1 MTGLDAATFQTATQD
16 AIWAVTNPDRIDSN
30 LTMDTFSVLGKV
42 YRYLLDGTTY
52 TGLDGHSVAPAA
64 VPAGTI
70 VELDVYTTTDV
81 ASGNDPYQ
89 PLVAAQLITSA
100 TPAPAATT
108 PTAVDTSAAA
118 APSAT
123 PTHAA
128 ATHTVAISKVAVAG
142 GSGLPGAKIA
152 VTSADGT
159 VVADGS
165 WTSKADAVHMLA
177 LAEGDYVFHEDAA
190 PAGYEKVND
199 ISFHVDVNG
208 TVTVAKANGA
218 EASVSGYTLEVVDQG
233 VPSTPATP
241 ATPAKQST
249 QTTSST
255 MSGHGSAVPGGPT
268 GGHSSSGTTG
278 STGTSGCGYTSGSG
292 YTSST
297 GSLAHTGLNDAIA
310 PIALGALALGV
321 GTLAV
326 SRRRSE
332 QR

>member
-30 LTMDTFSVLGKV
+30 LTTDTFSVLGKV

-52 TGLDGHSVAPAA
+52 TGLDRHSVAPAA

-142 GSGLPGAKIA
+142 GSGLPGAK
-152 VTSADGT
+152 
-159 VVADGS
+159 
-165 WTSKADAVHMLA
+165 
-177 LAEGDYVFHEDAA
+177 
-190 PAGYEKVND
+190 
-199 ISFHVDVNG
+199 
-208 TVTVAKANGA
+208 
-218 EASVSGYTLEVVDQG
+218 
-233 VPSTPATP
+233 TP
-241 ATPAKQST
+241 
-249 QTTSST
+249 
-255 MSGHGSAVPGGPT
+255 
-268 GGHSSSGTTG
+268 
-278 STGTSGCGYTSGSG
+278 
-292 YTSST
+292 
-297 GSLAHTGLNDAIA
+297 
-310 PIALGALALGV
+310 
-321 GTLAV
+321 
-326 SRRRSE
+326 
-332 QR
+332 